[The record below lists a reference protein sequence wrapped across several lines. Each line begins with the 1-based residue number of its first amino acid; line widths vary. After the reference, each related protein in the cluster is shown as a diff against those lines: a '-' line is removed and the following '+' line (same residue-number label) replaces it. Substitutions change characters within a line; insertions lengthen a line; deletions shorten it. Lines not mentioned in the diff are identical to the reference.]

1 MNKEQT
7 GKRFIFQNYIRIIDQ
22 ITLRGNGIT
31 LSETRDM
38 INTYDDIDIK
48 KNKVKICLE
57 KFFENSIQF
66 RESDRP
72 NKSSMVF
79 SSSLDIT
86 DVINTLPELSEKS
99 F

>member
-1 MNKEQT
+1 MFSADIFYHVNSFAKYIQRFKTANASSVLMNKEQT

-38 INTYDDIDIK
+38 INTYDDINIK

-66 RESDRP
+66 
-72 NKSSMVF
+72 
-79 SSSLDIT
+79 
-86 DVINTLPELSEKS
+86 
-99 F
+99 